1 MSPFVEQVNVG
12 HTVDVPWGQLRRT
25 AIDKRPVEGTV
36 RVHVHGV
43 GSDEIADKVNHGGP
57 DQAVYAY
64 AAEDLDG
71 WSKELG
77 RTLLP
82 GQFGENLTTRG
93 IDLTEARAGDRWRVG
108 GALLEISGVR
118 IPCSVF
124 QGFLDE
130 KQWVRRFTQHGVPGP
145 YLRVLEEGNIAAG
158 DVIEVV
164 ERRDHDITVGF
175 VFRAFTTERHLEG
188 ELAAEPRLASFVRRR
203 MGERRD
209 DRPR

>member
-1 MSPFVEQVNVG
+1 MSPVVEQVNIG
-12 HTVDVPWGQLRRT
+12 PAVDVPWGQLKRT
-25 AIDKRPVEGTV
+25 AIDKRPVEGPV
-36 RVHVHGV
+36 RVHAHGV
-43 GSDEIADKVNHGGP
+43 GSDEIADLVNHGGP

-64 AAEDLDG
+64 AAEDLEM
-71 WSKELG
+71 WSTGLG

-130 KQWVRRFTQHGVPGP
+130 TQWVRRFTKHGVPGP
-145 YLRVLEEGNIAAG
+145 YLRVLEEGDITAG
-158 DVIEVV
+158 DTIEVV
-164 ERRDHDITVGF
+164 ESRDHHLTLGF
-175 VFRAFTTERHLEG
+175 VFRALTTERHLAG

-203 MGERRD
+203 MGERRNET
-209 DRPR
+209 RK